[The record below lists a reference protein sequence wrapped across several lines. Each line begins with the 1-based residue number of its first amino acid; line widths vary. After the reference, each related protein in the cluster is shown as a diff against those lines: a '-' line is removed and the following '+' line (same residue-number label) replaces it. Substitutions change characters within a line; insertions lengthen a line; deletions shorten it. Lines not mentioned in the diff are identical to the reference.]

1 MSLQEY
7 TVNKDTGHVPEAH
20 VDMGRG
26 QVDEIERQAKATV
39 TTAKEE
45 GGRVTQAESQIAGA
59 AHGSSE
65 SKLYGDIA
73 AEASGLK
80 VISTVADFL
89 GDTLGRDPAKNLGGM
104 APATARSADDFFGI
118 SKSPGVYRAPATPSV
133 FGAGNDTGAA
143 SNVTPLR
150 RSSDSSA
157 GLLER
162 SSISSTSLRGQD
174 EAGSTSTWTGVERR
188 MNSVQEAKRMTF
200 GQELASEKALESV
213 QRVRQEHSAQ
223 LGQAQQYSP
232 SMGLGSGP
240 SIRPNEL
247 LSEARDNYVDQTS
260 AAGA

>member
-1 MSLQEY
+1 MTLQEY

-45 GGRVTQAESQIAGA
+45 GGRATQAESQIAGA
-59 AHGSSE
+59 ANSSSE
-65 SKLYGDIA
+65 SKLYGDVA

-104 APATARSADDFFGI
+104 APASARSADDFFGI
-118 SKSPGVYRAPATPSV
+118 SKAPGVYRAPVTPSV
-133 FGAGNDTGAA
+133 FGSSDAGEK

-150 RSSDSSA
+150 RSGDSSA

-162 SSISSTSLRGQD
+162 SSISSTSLRGQ
-174 EAGSTSTWTGVERR
+174 EESGATSTWTGVDRR
-188 MNSVQEAKRMTF
+188 MNSVQEAKRMTY

-240 SIRPNEL
+240 SIRPQDL
-247 LSEARDNYVDQTS
+247 LTEAREQYIDTTGT
-260 AAGA
+260 GA